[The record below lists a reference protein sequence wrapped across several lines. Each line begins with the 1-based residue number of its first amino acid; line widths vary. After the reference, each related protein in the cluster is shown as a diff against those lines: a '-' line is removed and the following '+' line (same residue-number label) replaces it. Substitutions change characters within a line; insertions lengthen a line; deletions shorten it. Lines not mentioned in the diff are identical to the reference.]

1 MEHADNEIEEELVQY
16 FIVNQDVRMSAGKLA
31 VQVAHV
37 ATQIAVEYGADAT
50 FQKWHSSA
58 LHKKIVLQGKE
69 VELRSLIDYGF
80 VATRDAGLTEIPVGT
95 LTVVGLPPMKRS
107 DARQYVKRFQLYKA

>member
-69 VELRSLIDYGF
+69 EELRSLIDYGF

-95 LTVVGLPPMKRS
+95 LRS
-107 DARQYVKRFQLYKA
+107 WACHQ